1 MDQLIFAL
9 LGKPSAETEVS
20 KNQKEM
26 KIVYSDQKRS
36 C

>member
-1 MDQLIFAL
+1 MDQLIFAPL
-9 LGKPSAETEVS
+9 DKPSAETEAL